1 MGGFSSGGE
10 DRDRDPAAILAVGAT
25 ALVALP
31 DPDPRLCVA
40 PTPAATDDEPPPP
53 IDFCAPVAPGRYRIP
68 RFYAL
73 EHLDPAPGCV
83 TELSEG
89 APLHQRCAFAGELLA
104 RTKQAMVADRIAASW
119 AREDPRHHGAVVTL
133 PCGFGKTVIALNAV
147 ARAGRRALVV
157 VPSSIL
163 ATQWIERCATFLP
176 GARTHVLR
184 GSVAKTRD
192 DRWLVPGRTAADLER
207 ALEVFALR
215 TFDPLDRPRR
225 VGCKGLL
232 RAELVDPPRGATLE
246 VGDGW
251 YRLGPTA
258 APVAVRVA
266 RTSAAPWVAAA
277 DTPAG
282 AEVRFAAART
292 GAKLQEMAG
301 VCPVPGC
308 LLADSDL
315 DVVVTTVQTLAL
327 APPPPQSLEPFGTL
341 VLDEVHSM
349 CARKFS
355 AAMQRAPCKYILAL
369 SATPERKDG
378 MHVALPWLCGR
389 EVVRLSRT
397 WERVGVRV
405 HKYVGDPGAGP
416 ITLPSGKLLLARM
429 VTRLCR
435 DALRTRCIAELVAEC
450 ADGGRRT
457 LVLTERVDH
466 MQAIA
471 AAYLRLRPG
480 APCGMLCGDTPA
492 ADRDRESAQ
501 PTLCATYPMCRQ
513 GFDQPRL
520 DTLIMATPVTAIEQ
534 CVGRILRAHP
544 DKQVPL
550 VLDIVDPYSIFAGEA
565 RKRMRQYTEW
575 QYEVE
580 HSADLAGAAIS

>member
-1 MGGFSSGGE
+1 MGGFIPSGE
-10 DRDRDPAAILAVGAT
+10 DGGRDPAAILAVGAT
-25 ALVALP
+25 ALVAMP
-31 DPDPRLCVA
+31 APDPRLSVV
-40 PTPAATDDEPPPP
+40 PTPATTDDEPPPP
-53 IDFCAPVAPGRYRIP
+53 IEFCTSVGGGRYRVP

-73 EHLDPAPGCV
+73 EHIAPAPHCV
-83 TELSEG
+83 TELGEG
-89 APLHQRCAFAGELLA
+89 APLHSRCVFAGELLSH
-104 RTKQAMVADRIAASW
+104 TKQAMVADRIAASW
-119 AREDPRHHGAVVTL
+119 AMEDPKHHGAVVTL

-163 ATQWIERCATFLP
+163 ATQWIDRCATFLP

-184 GSVAKTRD
+184 GCVAKTRD
-192 DRWLVPGRTAADLER
+192 DRWLVPGMGVAEIVRTLETTT
-207 ALEVFALR
+207 LR
-215 TFDPLDRPRR
+215 TFDALDRPRR

-232 RAELVDPPRGATLE
+232 RAEIVSPRETALE
-246 VGDGW
+246 TGDGW
-251 YRLGPTA
+251 YRLAPTSES
-258 APVAVRVA
+258 VTVRVVRA
-266 RTSAAPWVAAA
+266 PAAPWTAAT
-277 DTPAG
+277 DTPVG
-282 AEVRFAAART
+282 AEVRFSAPRT
-292 GAKLQEMAG
+292 GARLQEMTG

-308 LLADSDL
+308 LMADSDL

-327 APPPPQSLEPFGTL
+327 APPPPHSLAPFGTL

-416 ITLPSGKLLLARM
+416 ITLPNGKLLLARM
-429 VTRLCR
+429 VTRICR
-435 DALRTRCIAELVAEC
+435 DALRTRCIAELLAEC

-457 LVLTERVDH
+457 LVLTERVEH
-466 MQAIA
+466 MQAIS
-471 AAYLRLRPG
+471 AAYSRLRPG
-480 APCGMLCGDTPA
+480 APCGMLCGETPA
-492 ADRDRESAQ
+492 AERDRESTQ

-544 DKQVPL
+544 GKKMPL
-550 VLDIVDPYSIFAGEA
+550 VLDIVDPYSIFTGEA

-580 HSADLAGAAIS
+580 HGAELPTAADS